1 MASFFGCSPRCE
13 LKLSV
18 VVPAYNVADY
28 IECCIESILNQ
39 SYKNLEVIVVNDG
52 STDRTREKIRKYE
65 ADPRLMV
72 VTQPNRGLSAA
83 RNTGI
88 QMATGELITFVDSD
102 DRVHEDSYADNILYF
117 ASDPAIDFVQFPVMM
132 EWEGDNQRIFRP
144 MASVLSNSEDI
155 FAAWW
160 KNDRLIYSAWSK
172 IYKRELF
179 DQTKF
184 PEKKVY
190 EDIFVV
196 VPLCRQIRKVV
207 ISEKGLYYY
216 RFRPDSILNSKSD
229 LPGKNLNQLEAT
241 LSLYRHALNFQNLK
255 QERAAF
261 FLRLCQWQFYTLC
274 AFSAEEQAKLLQ
286 TMRHQ
291 TALWSDIFCAHL
303 SARQKMML
311 SAIKLLGFN
320 VTNLIYLFFTSMKT
334 YNPM

>member
-1 MASFFGCSPRCE
+1 MASFFGSSPRCE

-28 IECCIESILNQ
+28 IGCCIESILNQ
-39 SYKNLEVIVVNDG
+39 SYRNLEIIVVNDG
-52 STDRTREKIRKYE
+52 STDLTREKIRKYE
-65 ADPRLMV
+65 SDPRLMV
-72 VTQPNRGLSAA
+72 VSQPNSGLSAA

-102 DRVHEDSYADNILYF
+102 DRVHEDTYAKNMLYF
-117 ASDPAIDFVQFPVMM
+117 ASDPAIDFVQYPVLM
-132 EWEGDNQRIFRP
+132 EWEGEKERIFRP
-144 MASVLSNSEDI
+144 TAKVLTNSEEI

-160 KNDRLIYSAWSK
+160 KNDQLIYSAWNK

-179 DQTKF
+179 DDTQY

-196 VPLCRQIRKVV
+196 VPLCKKIRKVV
-207 ISEKGLYYY
+207 ISDKGLYYY
-216 RFRPDSILNSKSD
+216 RYRKDSILNSKSD
-229 LPGKNLNQLEAT
+229 LSVKNQNQLEAT
-241 LSLYRHALNFQNLK
+241 LALYRHALTYQNLK
-255 QERAAF
+255 PERAAF

-303 SARQKMML
+303 TAKQKMTL
-311 SAIKLLGFN
+311 SAIKVLGFN
-320 VTNLIYLFFTSMKT
+320 MTNLIYLFFASMKT
-334 YNPM
+334 SNQM